1 VQIMTGNGA
10 KDDTDV
16 LTITV
21 TNDAGSFS
29 NGCSM
34 PRRTR
39 YTFAA

>member
-29 NGCSM
+29 NACSM
-34 PRRTR
+34 LTRTC